1 MVIAKKGGYV
11 METDSKMEKYLN
23 KKSTYKPVDTIDN
36 VFKKAL
42 DKSKQDTAK
51 YKKKIDKLL
60 IRDAEGNVHE
70 MTDVLII
77 ESEDG
82 AGTMT
87 YTAMHP
93 HGGRGR
99 QGHNKGLKCP
109 HCGKT
114 IDLRR

>member
-1 MVIAKKGGYV
+1 MA
-11 METDSKMEKYLN
+11 TSDQMEKYLN
-23 KKSTYKPVDTIDN
+23 KKTTYKEVDTIDK
-36 VFKKAL
+36 VYAKVLSKSDKDQKKYSKKM
-42 DKSKQDTAK
+42 DKM
-51 YKKKIDKLL
+51 L
-60 IRDAEGNVHE
+60 IRDQDGNISELENVS
-70 MTDVLII
+70 II

-82 AGTMT
+82 VGTMT

-99 QGHNKGLKCP
+99 RGLNKGLTCP

>member
-1 MVIAKKGGYV
+1 MASS
-11 METDSKMEKYLN
+11 DQMEKYLN
-23 KKSTYKPVDTIDN
+23 KKETYKPVEKVDN
-36 VFKKAL
+36 VFTRAL
-42 DKSKQDTAK
+42 DQAKKDQAK
-51 YKKKIDKLL
+51 YSKKMDKML
-60 IRDAEGNVHE
+60 IRDAEGNIHEIEGVH
-70 MTDVLII
+70 LI

-82 AGTMT
+82 VGTMT

-99 QGHNKGLKCP
+99 RGLNKGLTCP

>member
-1 MVIAKKGGYV
+1 MA
-11 METDSKMEKYLN
+11 TSDQMEKYLN
-23 KKSTYKPVDTIDN
+23 KKATYKPVDTIDN
-36 VFKKAL
+36 VFSKNL
-42 DKSKQDTAK
+42 DKAK
-51 YKKKIDKLL
+51 KDQKSLGKKMDKML
-60 IRDAEGNVHE
+60 IRDEDGNIFEIENVQ
-70 MTDVLII
+70 IK

-82 AGTMT
+82 VGTMT

-99 QGHNKGLKCP
+99 LGHNKGLKCP

>member
-1 MVIAKKGGYV
+1 MAISERV
-11 METDSKMEKYLN
+11 EKYLN
-23 KKSTYKPVDTIDN
+23 KKETYEPVETIDN
-36 VFKKAL
+36 VFTRAL
-42 DKSKQDTAK
+42 DQAKKDQAKYSKQM
-51 YKKKIDKLL
+51 DKML
-60 IRDAEGNVHE
+60 IRDEQGIIHE
-70 MTDVLII
+70 LTGVMVI

-82 AGTMT
+82 VGTLT

-99 QGHNKGLKCP
+99 QGYNKGMTCP

>member
-1 MVIAKKGGYV
+1 MATT
-11 METDSKMEKYLN
+11 EKMEKYLN
-23 KKSTYKPVDTIDN
+23 KKVKYVETIDN
-36 VFKKAL
+36 IFTKSLDGAKK
-42 DKSKQDTAK
+42 DQSKFN
-51 YKKKIDKLL
+51 KKMEKML
-60 IRDAEGNVHE
+60 IRDEKGNVHE
-70 MTDVLII
+70 MTGVHIV

-99 QGHNKGLKCP
+99 QGYNKGITCP
-109 HCGKT
+109 HCGKN

>member
-1 MVIAKKGGYV
+1 MVILKKGESA
-11 METDSKMEKYLN
+11 MDMSDKMEKYLN
-23 KKSTYKPVDTIDN
+23 KKDTYKPIETIDN
-36 VFKKAL
+36 VFTRAL
-42 DKSKQDTAK
+42 DQAKKDQAK
-51 YKKKIDKLL
+51 YNKKMDKML
-60 IRDAEGNVHE
+60 IRDAEGMIHE
-70 MTDVLII
+70 VTGVQII

-82 AGTMT
+82 VGTMT

-99 QGHNKGLKCP
+99 RGLNKGLTCP

>member
-1 MVIAKKGGYV
+1 MA
-11 METDSKMEKYLN
+11 DSDKLEKYLN
-23 KKSTYKPVDTIDN
+23 KKDTYKPVETIDK
-36 VFKKAL
+36 VYAIALSKAST
-42 DKSKQDTAK
+42 DQKK
-51 YKKKIDKLL
+51 YKLKMDKML
-60 IRDAEGNVHE
+60 IRDNDGNILEFQGVQ
-70 MTDVLII
+70 IN

-82 AGTMT
+82 VGTMT

-99 QGHNKGLKCP
+99 QGHNKGLTCP

>member
-1 MVIAKKGGYV
+1 MSDKI
-11 METDSKMEKYLN
+11 EKYLN
-23 KKSTYKPVDTIDN
+23 KKSKYKPVDTIDN
-36 VFKKAL
+36 VFRKSL
-42 DKSKQDTAK
+42 DKNKKDTAV

-60 IRDAEGNVHE
+60 IRDADGNIHE
-70 MTDVLII
+70 LANVKIM

-87 YTAMHP
+87 YTSMHP

-99 QGHNKGLKCP
+99 QGYNKGFKCP
-109 HCGKT
+109 HCGKN

>member
-1 MVIAKKGGYV
+1 MATIN
-11 METDSKMEKYLN
+11 TINKYLN
-23 KKSTYKPVDTIDN
+23 E
-36 VFKKAL
+36 
-42 DKSKQDTAK
+42 DKSSK
-51 YKKKIDKLL
+51 
-60 IRDAEGNVHE
+60 N
-70 MTDVLII
+70 

-99 QGHNKGLKCP
+99 VGMNKGIRCP

-114 IDLRR
+114 IRLDK

>member
-1 MVIAKKGGYV
+1 MA
-11 METDSKMEKYLN
+11 TSDQMEKYLN
-23 KKSTYKPVDTIDN
+23 KKVTYKEVET
-36 VFKKAL
+36 L
-42 DKSKQDTAK
+42 DKVYARALSKSDKDQTG
-51 YKKKIDKLL
+51 YSKKMDKML
-60 IRDAEGNVHE
+60 IRDQDGNISE
-70 MTDVLII
+70 LEDVRIT

-82 AGTMT
+82 VGTMT

-99 QGHNKGLKCP
+99 RGLNKGLTCP

>member
-1 MVIAKKGGYV
+1 MEITKRGGYV
-11 METDSKMEKYLN
+11 MATDNKMEKYLN
-23 KKSTYKPVDTIDN
+23 KKSTYVPVEKIDN
-36 VFKKAL
+36 VFAKAL
-42 DKSKQDTAK
+42 DANKKKTAK
-51 YKKKIDKLL
+51 FAKKMDKML

-70 MTDVLII
+70 MTDVLVI

-82 AGTMT
+82 VGTMT

-99 QGHNKGLKCP
+99 QGYNKGFKCP
-109 HCGKT
+109 HCGKN

>member
-1 MVIAKKGGYV
+1 MKKRGNFS
-11 METDSKMEKYLN
+11 MATSDQMEKYLN
-23 KKSTYKPVDTIDN
+23 KKVTYKEVE
-36 VFKKAL
+36 KM
-42 DKSKQDTAK
+42 DKM
-51 YKKKIDKLL
+51 L
-60 IRDAEGNVHE
+60 IRDQDGNISE
-70 MTDVLII
+70 LEDVRIT

-82 AGTMT
+82 VGTMT

-99 QGHNKGLKCP
+99 KGLNKGLTCP

>member
-1 MVIAKKGGYV
+1 MTSQEKL
-11 METDSKMEKYLN
+11 DKYLN

-36 VFKKAL
+36 LFVKTLDQAKKDQATYSKKM
-42 DKSKQDTAK
+42 DKM
-51 YKKKIDKLL
+51 L
-60 IRDAEGNVHE
+60 IRDEKGDVVFEFNEGVI
-70 MTDVLII
+70 V

-82 AGTMT
+82 VMA
-87 YTAMHP
+87 YTTAHP

-99 QGHNKGLKCP
+99 QGMNKGITCP